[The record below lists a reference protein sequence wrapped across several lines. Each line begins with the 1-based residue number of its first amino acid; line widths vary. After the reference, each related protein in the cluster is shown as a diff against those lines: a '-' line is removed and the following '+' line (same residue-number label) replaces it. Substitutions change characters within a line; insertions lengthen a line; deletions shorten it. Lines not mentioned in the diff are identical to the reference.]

1 MILLYVETNYI
12 LELAF
17 AQEQSES
24 CQRLLEI
31 SEQGNLRL
39 VIPAFSIGECFET
52 LVRRSKK
59 RKQLANTVSME
70 LREISRSLSYRSE
83 AVALDSI
90 TRLLIPSLEDDKRR
104 LDETYRECLQ
114 LQR

>member
-39 VIPAFSIGECFET
+39 VIPAFSISECFET
-52 LVRRSKK
+52 LIRRSNKC
-59 RKQLANTVSME
+59 KQLADAVSRK
-70 LREISRSLSYRSE
+70 LREIL
-83 AVALDSI
+83 
-90 TRLLIPSLEDDKRR
+90 
-104 LDETYRECLQ
+104 
-114 LQR
+114 